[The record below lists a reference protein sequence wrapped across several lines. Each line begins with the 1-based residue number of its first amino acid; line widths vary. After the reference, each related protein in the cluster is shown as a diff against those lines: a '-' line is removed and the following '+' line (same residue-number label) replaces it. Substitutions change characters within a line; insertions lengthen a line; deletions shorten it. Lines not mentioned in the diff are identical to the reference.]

1 MSQQNEHES
10 TTPYDDVFRTLI
22 VKGGNLII
30 PFLNEMFRED
40 PPIRMDVSIAPAAN
54 EHFLDLGQGRQVKLT
69 TDSILVIDQNP
80 YHIECQSYEDKTMLL
95 RTCQYDWLSAMPGSL
110 VEGDTIHIPLPYSGI
125 LYLRR
130 TTQTPETM
138 FVHYH
143 HPQGGELRYPVRT
156 LSLRNYTLEDMI
168 SKHLFFLMPFYLF
181 NFEEEL
187 KHYDENKAA
196 REDVIHSLDRLLGY
210 LNQMFSKGYLNIYQ
224 YGLITDM
231 LRKVTDSLT
240 QKYKSARKELDE
252 IMGGKILEFKGE
264 REYNEGKEKGRQEGR
279 QEGRI
284 EGRQEGRIEGRQEG
298 RIELL
303 VNLVNAGQLNDAF
316 AIKQAQKFGISE
328 ENFKK
333 MLTSY
338 DPGDERLQ
346 G

>member
-40 PPIRMDVSIAPAAN
+40 APIRMDASIAPVAN

-138 FVHYH
+138 FVQYH

-168 SKHLFFLMPFYLF
+168 SKQLFFLMPFCLF
-181 NFEEEL
+181 NYEEEL
-187 KHYDENKAA
+187 THYDESKAA
-196 REDVIHSLDRLLGY
+196 REDIIHSLERLLAY
-210 LNQMFSKGYLNIYQ
+210 LNQMFLNERLNTYQ

-240 QKYKSARKELDE
+240 QKYSTARKELDE
-252 IMGGKILEFKGE
+252 IMGGKVLEFKGE
-264 REYNEGKEKGRQEGR
+264 REYNEGKEEGRQEGR
-279 QEGRI
+279 QEGQI
-284 EGRQEGRIEGRQEG
+284 EMMVY
-298 RIELL
+298 LL
-303 VNLVNAGQLNDAF
+303 NAGQLNAMF
-316 AIKQAQKFGISE
+316 ATKQAKKYGISE
-328 ENFKK
+328 EEFKE
-333 MLTSY
+333 MLNSY
-338 DPGDERLQ
+338 NPDDERLQ